1 MYVCM
6 DWYVLMFTYRW
17 VLFINKCHNVIVYKY
32 TCIYMWA
39 RLSLLYIDNI
49 HTYIVIEAKEGYL
62 ERPND

>member
-32 TCIYMWA
+32 LCT
-39 RLSLLYIDNI
+39 LHLYVGAII
-49 HTYIVIEAKEGYL
+49 FIVH
-62 ERPND
+62 R